1 MGEKKLIIT
10 GSQFLFG
17 LCSLGFIS
25 SSIFTLCRVFLFS
38 FSLLIYKKLKLTRDK
53 TEQNIKKEIKVR
65 GYYWLATVR
74 ENGQVFRLEWN
85 LKCSNQD

>member
-1 MGEKKLIIT
+1 MQKSCKFIMCSQPTTYGGKLIIT

-17 LCSLGFIS
+17 LCSLGFIN

-53 TEQNIKKEIKVR
+53 TEQNTKRK
-65 GYYWLATVR
+65 
-74 ENGQVFRLEWN
+74 
-85 LKCSNQD
+85 LKCVVSTD